1 MRKRIATKIAFIAM
15 ALAVV
20 AATPQPLTVLNTL
33 SELLAKPA
41 RYGETVIILGGAAP
55 FDAPIRIAK
64 HFTNEA
70 YPINGTTTFPA
81 TNGGIWYL
89 TTLGGT
95 AQSGPVATISIAC
108 SDDGSVHDVSVGSY
122 LGYYL
127 LRVDQ
132 SASLLYPTINYVES
146 SDGTSHR
153 MTIRKNAD
161 AGIYTLAIGQ
171 GTATVAPQTL
181 TFIAD
186 DTSEHIVT
194 LTNYLGTHTFQ
205 VTQ

>member
-1 MRKRIATKIAFIAM
+1 MRKRIATKLAFLAM
-15 ALAVV
+15 GLALV

-33 SELLAKPA
+33 AELLTKPA
-41 RYGETVIILGGAAP
+41 RYGETVIILGGSAP
-55 FDAPIRIAK
+55 FDTTVRIAK

-95 AQSGPVATISIAC
+95 AQSGPVSSVSISCA
-108 SDDGSVHDVSVGSY
+108 DDGTVHAVSVSQQ

-127 LRVDQ
+127 LSVEQ
-132 SASLLYPTINYVES
+132 SASLMYPTINYIES

-153 MTIRKNAD
+153 MSIRKDSAS
-161 AGIYTLAIGQ
+161 GIYSVAIGQ

-181 TFIAD
+181 TFIAE
-186 DTSEHIVT
+186 DTSEHTVT
-194 LTNYLGTHTFQ
+194 LTNYQGTHIFL